1 LLFSRAGVIATSEFL
16 SGTQRLAITVPC
28 RFSPFDPRFSPF
40 NFSHLLGFGF
50 HANLPTP
57 YGPTFR
63 PNFYGRTTIMRRSIQ
78 LDRTEAL
85 PVKTIHRSGLVYSGR
100 YR

>member
-1 LLFSRAGVIATSEFL
+1 VSYWCHRDAEFL
-16 SGTQRLAITVPC
+16 RETQRPAITVQC

-40 NFSHLLGFGF
+40 NFFHLVVFCF
-50 HANLPTP
+50 HANLPIP
-57 YGPTFR
+57 FGPSFR

-85 PVKTIHRSGLVYSGR
+85 PVKTIHRSGLVYSAR

>member
-1 LLFSRAGVIATSEFL
+1 LVSCWCHRDGD
-16 SGTQRLAITVPC
+16 TQRLAITVQF

-40 NFSHLLGFGF
+40 DFFHLAVFGF
-50 HANLPTP
+50 HANLPTA
-57 YGPTFR
+57 YGPSFR

-85 PVKTIHRSGLVYSGR
+85 PVKTIHRSGLVYSTR

>member
-1 LLFSRAGVIATSEFL
+1 V
-16 SGTQRLAITVPC
+16 
-28 RFSPFDPRFSPF
+28 
-40 NFSHLLGFGF
+40 FGF

-57 YGPTFR
+57 YGPSFR

-85 PVKTIHRSGLVYSGR
+85 PVKTIHHSGLVHSAR